1 MPTIYSFANVGILV
15 RPRHAWDYQYSE
27 ERFLYVITYPRFL
40 SMLQACDV
48 LLRSKHVF
56 QDLASENPNKANM
69 ADYIEA
75 IIEAR

>member
-1 MPTIYSFANVGILV
+1 
-15 RPRHAWDYQYSE
+15 
-27 ERFLYVITYPRFL
+27 
-40 SMLQACDV
+40 MLQACGV
-48 LLRSKHVF
+48 LLRSEHVF

>member
-1 MPTIYSFANVGILV
+1 
-15 RPRHAWDYQYSE
+15 
-27 ERFLYVITYPRFL
+27 
-40 SMLQACDV
+40 MLQACDV

-56 QDLASENPNKANM
+56 QDLANENPNKANM